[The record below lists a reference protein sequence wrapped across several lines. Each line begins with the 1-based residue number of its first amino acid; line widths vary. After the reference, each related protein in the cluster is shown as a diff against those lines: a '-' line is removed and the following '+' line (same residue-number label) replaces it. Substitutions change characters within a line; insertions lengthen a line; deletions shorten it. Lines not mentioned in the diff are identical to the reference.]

1 MTLIPNRKTEIFQ
14 KLQITVLFYMFET
27 LKTNPVNSNRRTIV
41 IAIMLIIA
49 IGNYTR
55 IIEHGTIRAVEFL
68 SIFVIGALTSLLI
81 REVATIIKG
90 K

>member
-1 MTLIPNRKTEIFQ
+1 MNSKKR
-14 KLQITVLFYMFET
+14 TV
-27 LKTNPVNSNRRTIV
+27 V

-55 IIEHGTIRAVEFL
+55 IIDQDTIRTVEFL

-81 REVATIIKG
+81 REIATIIKE

>member
-1 MTLIPNRKTEIFQ
+1 MNSKKR
-14 KLQITVLFYMFET
+14 TV
-27 LKTNPVNSNRRTIV
+27 I

-55 IIEHGTIRAVEFL
+55 IIDSGNIRTVEFL

-81 REVATIIKG
+81 RDVATIIMRK
-90 K
+90 

>member
-1 MTLIPNRKTEIFQ
+1 MDSK
-14 KLQITVLFYMFET
+14 K
-27 LKTNPVNSNRRTIV
+27 RTAV

-49 IGNYTR
+49 IGNYSR
-55 IIEHGTIRAVEFL
+55 IIDHGTIRTVEFL
-68 SIFVIGALTSLLI
+68 SIFIIGALTTLLI

>member
-1 MTLIPNRKTEIFQ
+1 MTSK
-14 KLQITVLFYMFET
+14 K
-27 LKTNPVNSNRRTIV
+27 RTIV

-55 IIEHGTIRAVEFL
+55 IIDHGTIRTVEFL

>member
-1 MTLIPNRKTEIFQ
+1 MLLI
-14 KLQITVLFYMFET
+14 
-27 LKTNPVNSNRRTIV
+27 S
-41 IAIMLIIA
+41 
-49 IGNYTR
+49 IGNYSR
-55 IIEHGTIRAVEFL
+55 IIDHGTIRTVEFL

>member
-1 MTLIPNRKTEIFQ
+1 M
-14 KLQITVLFYMFET
+14 
-27 LKTNPVNSNRRTIV
+27 NSKRRTV
-41 IAIMLIIA
+41 AIAIMLIIS
-49 IGNYTR
+49 IGNYSR
-55 IIEHGTIRAVEFL
+55 IIDQGTIRTVEFL

>member
-1 MTLIPNRKTEIFQ
+1 MNTKKRIA
-14 KLQITVLFYMFET
+14 
-27 LKTNPVNSNRRTIV
+27 V
-41 IAIMLIIA
+41 IAIMLILA
-49 IGNYTR
+49 IGNYSR
-55 IIEHGTIRAVEFL
+55 IIDHGTIRTVEFL

>member
-1 MTLIPNRKTEIFQ
+1 M
-14 KLQITVLFYMFET
+14 
-27 LKTNPVNSNRRTIV
+27 NSKKRTAV
-41 IAIMLIIA
+41 IAIILIIA

-55 IIEHGTIRAVEFL
+55 IIDHGAIRAVEFL

-81 REVATIIKG
+81 REVATIIKQ

>member
-1 MTLIPNRKTEIFQ
+1 MNSKTIT
-14 KLQITVLFYMFET
+14 TVL
-27 LKTNPVNSNRRTIV
+27 
-41 IAIMLIIA
+41 AIMFIVV

-55 IIEHGTIRAVEFL
+55 IINQGTIRAVEFL

-81 REVATIIKG
+81 KKVATIIKG